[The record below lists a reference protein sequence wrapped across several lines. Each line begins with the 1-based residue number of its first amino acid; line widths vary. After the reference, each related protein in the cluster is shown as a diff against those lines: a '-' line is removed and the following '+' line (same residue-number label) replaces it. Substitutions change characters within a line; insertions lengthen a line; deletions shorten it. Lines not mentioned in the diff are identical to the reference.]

1 MKNKKHHNI
10 TRYTMVIVI
19 MSVLFVTMAMRL
31 FFLQVVQ
38 GKEYKEQ
45 SNNKSIREIPD
56 TAPRGDILDSKG
68 NKLARSVQ
76 GYVLVYNQPDEDE
89 DTDESN
95 NTFFTTMDKVFKILD
110 ENKVNQQDDF
120 ELKVSPFRFEF
131 RSDDENTRNALEIKF
146 KRDRGLNE
154 VIEKK
159 IKSKNEDISDDDLK
173 NQVNKELLKIS
184 AEDTFKTL
192 LKEYEIPSGYSTE
205 EQRRFMIIRDTLKM
219 QSFSGYKP
227 VTIASNISKDTAF
240 KFLQMLNE
248 LPNIDVSTQPIRS
261 YPNGEL
267 GSAFLGYISKIASN
281 YDKYK
286 DKGYDISSD
295 YVGQA
300 GIEAAFEDRLKGS
313 KGGRIVKLNKDGR
326 VIEELG
332 SRDSYPGQTVQLT
345 IDKDVQAAA
354 EKALDERMAE
364 LRQNPYGQRRSDTTN
379 ATRGAA
385 VVINVNTGAI
395 IALASR
401 PGYDPNDFATPG
413 KLSTEA
419 YNQYFNPDLEEF
431 GREYIRA
438 RNITSNYPGKTE
450 DEVLDILFPIDKSIK
465 NNTTIRQDVYDIYAK
480 PFYNYATQSL
490 IPPGSTF
497 KPMTAIAGLE
507 SGVITPDFSY
517 YDNGTYNQGGRLVK
531 FELDGAN
538 GLVSLTSAIQKS
550 SNPYFMEVARL
561 FRNAFGD
568 DTLAKYAWKF
578 GLGVPTGSEEK
589 PATGIEIPEKFG
601 QVYNTKSNENTYAN
615 TYLWK
620 IMSLLKSG
628 VDDKGNS
635 IVKIDLYDN
644 DNDSTK
650 VESLKKEIKTL
661 IQSSIKGGSSSF
673 DKDKYKE
680 IFSELTQEDPNNK
693 KNISDKEMN
702 SLIEAIY
709 YTAVSDANAQLNVPA
724 NVENA
729 AIGQGLN
736 QFTPLQMADYIAT
749 LANGGTRY
757 KLHLVDKFLDSD
769 GNVIEQVKPE
779 VLEKTEV
786 KAENIEAVKAGMEAV
801 NEKGT
806 ASQAFAN
813 FPIKTAGK
821 TGTATI
827 GSQEQQAQIGR
838 TDYAEYVGYA
848 PLDNPEIAVCVV
860 VFDGGM
866 GAGSAYIARDIYS
879 AYFNLNQGNSEENSG
894 AGE

>member
-1 MKNKKHHNI
+1 MKNKKHPNI
-10 TRYTMVIVI
+10 TRYTAVIII
-19 MSVLFVTMAMRL
+19 MIFLFIIMAGRV

-38 GKEYKEQ
+38 GKEYQEQ
-45 SNNKSIREIPD
+45 SNNKAIREIPD
-56 TAPRGDILDSKG
+56 VAPRGDILDSKG
-68 NKLARSVQ
+68 NKLATSSQ
-76 GYVLVYNQPDEDE
+76 SYVLVYNQPDN
-89 DTDESN
+89 TDEEKDSV
-95 NTFFTTMDKVFKILD
+95 FFSTMDKVFKILD
-110 ENKVNQQDDF
+110 ESGETQQDDF
-120 ELKVSPFRFEF
+120 ELKVNPFRFEF
-131 RSDDENTRNALEIKF
+131 RSDDENTRNNLEVRF

-154 VIEKK
+154 SIEKK
-159 IKSKNEDISDDDLK
+159 IKSKNENISDDDLET
-173 NQVNKELLKIS
+173 QVNKELLKIS
-184 AEDTFKTL
+184 AEDTFKAL
-192 LKEYEIPSGYSTE
+192 LKQYKIPSGYSLE

-227 VTIASNISKDTAF
+227 VTVASNISKNTAF

-248 LPNIDVSTQPIRS
+248 LPGIDVNTQPIRY
-261 YPNGEL
+261 YPNGDL

-281 YDKYK
+281 YEKYK
-286 DKGYDISSD
+286 DDGYDISSD

-300 GIEAAFEDRLKGS
+300 GIEAAFEDRLRGS

-326 VIEELG
+326 VLEELG
-332 SRDSYPGQTVQLT
+332 KRDSYPGQTVQLT
-345 IDKDVQAAA
+345 IDKDIQQAA
-354 EKALDERMAE
+354 EKALDDRMAE
-364 LRQNPYGQRRSDTTN
+364 LRQNPYGYERSDTTN

-431 GREYIRA
+431 GREYIEK
-438 RNITSNYPGKTE
+438 RNITANFPGESE
-450 DEVLDILFPIDKSIK
+450 DDVLNTLFPIDKSIK
-465 NNTTIRQDVYDIYAK
+465 NNTTIRQDLYDIYPK

-507 SGVITPDFSY
+507 SGAITPDFSY
-517 YDNGTYNQGGRLVK
+517 YDNGTYNQGGRLAVFK
-531 FELDGAN
+531 LDGAN
-538 GLVSLTSAIQKS
+538 GLVNLASAIQKS
-550 SNPYFMEVARL
+550 SNPYFMEVAR
-561 FRNAFGD
+561 RIREAFGD

-578 GLGVPTGSEEK
+578 GLGIPTGSDVK
-589 PATGIEIPEKFG
+589 PATGIEIPENFG
-601 QVYNTKSNENTYAN
+601 QVYNKKYNENTFAN

-620 IMSLLKSG
+620 MMALLKSG
-628 VDDKGNS
+628 LDDRGNS

-644 DNDSTK
+644 DNDSAEVK
-650 VESLKKEIKTL
+650 SLKKEIKNL
-661 IQSSIKGGSSSF
+661 IQDSIKEGSSAF
-673 DKDKYKE
+673 DKEKYKQL
-680 IFSELTQEDPNNK
+680 FLELTKEDPNNK
-693 KNISDKEMN
+693 KDISDKEMN

-709 YTAVSDANAQLNVPA
+709 YTTVSDANAQLDVPA
-724 NVENA
+724 NIENA

-736 QFTPLQMADYIAT
+736 QFTPLQVADYIAT

-757 KLHLVDKFLDSD
+757 KIHLVDKFLDSD
-769 GNVIEQVKPE
+769 GNVIQQVKPE
-779 VLEKTEV
+779 VLENTGV

-806 ASQAFAN
+806 AAQAFAD

-827 GSQEQQAQIGR
+827 GSQEQQEQIGR

-848 PLDNPEIAVCVV
+848 PLDKPEIAVCVV

-866 GAGSAYIARDIYS
+866 GAGSAYVARDIYS
-879 AYFNLNQGNSEENSG
+879 AYFKDRINSSVSENGN
-894 AGE
+894 

>member
-1 MKNKKHHNI
+1 MRSKKHTNI
-10 TRYTMVIVI
+10 TRYTAVIII
-19 MSVLFVTMAMRL
+19 MLFLFITMAMRL

-56 TAPRGDILDSKG
+56 VAPRGDILDCNG
-68 NKLARSVQ
+68 NKLAKSTL
-76 GYVLVYNQPDEDE
+76 GYVLVYNQPDETD
-89 DTDESN
+89 DTNKSDS
-95 NTFFTTMDKVFKILD
+95 TFFSAMDKVFKILD
-110 ENKVNQQDDF
+110 ESGETQQDDF
-120 ELKVSPFRFEF
+120 ELKVNPFRFEF
-131 RSDDENTRNALEIKF
+131 RSDDENTRNNLEIRF
-146 KRDRGLNE
+146 KRDRGLNNS
-154 VIEKK
+154 IEKK
-159 IKSKNEDISDDDLK
+159 IKSKNENISEDDLES
-173 NQVNKELLKIS
+173 QVNKELLKIS
-184 AEDTFKTL
+184 AEDTFKAL
-192 LKEYEIPSGYSTE
+192 LKEYKIPSGYSLE

-227 VTIASNISKDTAF
+227 VTIASISKDTAF

-248 LPNIDVSTQPIRS
+248 LPGIDVNTQPIRS

-281 YDKYK
+281 YEKYE
-286 DKGYDISSD
+286 DNGYDISSD

-313 KGGRIVKLNKDGR
+313 KGGRIVKLNKNGR
-326 VIEELG
+326 ILEELG

-354 EKALDERMAE
+354 EKALDERMEE
-364 LRQNPYGQRRSDTTN
+364 LRTNPYSYERADTTN

-401 PGYDPNDFATPG
+401 PGYDPNDFSIPG
-413 KLSTEA
+413 KLSTEQ
-419 YNQYFNPDLEEF
+419 YNKYFNPNLEEF
-431 GREYIRA
+431 GRDYIRK
-438 RNITSNYPGKTE
+438 RNITANYPGKSE

-465 NNTTIRQDVYDIYAK
+465 DNTTIRQDLYDIYPK

-507 SGVITPDFSY
+507 SGVITPYFSF
-517 YDNGTYNQGGRLVK
+517 YDNGTYNQGGRLVEFK
-531 FELDGAN
+531 LDGPN
-538 GLVSLTSAIQKS
+538 GLVNLTTAIQKS

-561 FRNAFGD
+561 IRKAFGD

-601 QVYNTKSNENTYAN
+601 QVYNTQSNENTYAN

-620 IMSLLKSG
+620 TMSSLKSG
-628 VDDKGNS
+628 LDDKGNS

-644 DNDSTK
+644 DSDSDK
-650 VESLKKEIKTL
+650 VKSLKKEIKTL
-661 IQSSIKGGSSSF
+661 IQNSIKGGSKSF
-673 DKDKYKE
+673 DKEKYKQL
-680 IFSELTQEDPNNK
+680 FSELTLEDPNNK
-693 KNISDKEMN
+693 KNISDEDMDN
-702 SLIEAIY
+702 LIQAIY
-709 YTAVSDANAQLNVPA
+709 YITVSDANAQLDVPA
-724 NVENA
+724 NIENA

-736 QFTPLQMADYIAT
+736 QFTPLQMANYIAT

-769 GNVIEQVKPE
+769 GNVIEEVKPE
-779 VLEKTEV
+779 VLENTEV

-821 TGTATI
+821 TGTASL
-827 GSQEQQAQIGR
+827 GNQDEIGR

-879 AYFNLNQGNSEENSG
+879 AYFNLNQDNNDKENS
-894 AGE
+894 AASE

>member
-1 MKNKKHHNI
+1 MKNKKRHNI
-10 TRYTMVIVI
+10 TRYTMVVVI
-19 MSVLFVTMAMRL
+19 MSVLFVTIAARL

-68 NKLARSVQ
+68 NKLATSVQ
-76 GYVLVYNQPDEDE
+76 GYVLVYNQPDEDKN
-89 DTDESN
+89 TDESN
-95 NTFFTTMDKVFKILD
+95 NTFFTTMDKVFKTLD

-154 VIEKK
+154 AIEKK

-173 NQVNKELLKIS
+173 EQVNKELLKIS
-184 AEDTFKTL
+184 AEDTFKAL
-192 LKEYEIPSGYSTE
+192 LKEYKIPSGYSEE

-227 VTIASNISKDTAF
+227 VTIASNISKDIAF

-261 YPNGEL
+261 YPYEEL
-267 GSAFLGYISKIASN
+267 GSAFLGYMSKIASN

-300 GIEAAFEDRLKGS
+300 GIESAFEDRLKGS
-313 KGGRIVKLNKDGR
+313 KGGKIVKLNKNGR
-326 VIEELG
+326 VLEELG
-332 SRDSYPGQTVQLT
+332 SRDSYPGQTIQLT

-517 YDNGTYNQGGRLVK
+517 YDNGTYNQGGRTVN

-578 GLGVPTGSEEK
+578 GLGVSADSEAK

-628 VDDKGNS
+628 TDDKGNS

-644 DNDSTK
+644 DNDSSK
-650 VESLKKEIKTL
+650 VKALKKEIKTL
-661 IQSSIKGGSSSF
+661 IQSSIKSGSNSF
-673 DKDKYKE
+673 DKDKYKQL
-680 IFSELTQEDPNNK
+680 FSELTEEDPNNK
-693 KNISDKEMN
+693 KDISDKEMS

-709 YTAVSDANAQLNVPA
+709 YTAISDANAQLNVPA

-736 QFTPLQMADYIAT
+736 QFTPLQMANYIAT

-779 VLEKTEV
+779 VLENTEV

-827 GSQEQQAQIGR
+827 GSQEQQTQIGR

-848 PLDNPEIAVCVV
+848 PMDNPEIAVCVV

-879 AYFNLNQGNSEENSG
+879 AYFKDRIGSTNSSENSN
-894 AGE
+894 

>member
-19 MSVLFVTMAMRL
+19 MSILFVTMAMRL

-120 ELKVSPFRFEF
+120 ELKVNPFKFEF
-131 RSDDENTRNALEIKF
+131 RSDDKNTRDALEIKF

-154 VIEKK
+154 AIEKK
-159 IKSKNEDISDDDLK
+159 IKSKDEDISDDDLK

-184 AEDTFKTL
+184 AEDTFNAL
-192 LKEYEIPSGYSTE
+192 LKEYKIPSGYSKE

-227 VTIASNISKDTAF
+227 VTIASNISKDIAF

-281 YDKYK
+281 YEKYK

-313 KGGRIVKLNKDGR
+313 KGGKIVKLNKNGR
-326 VIEELG
+326 VLEELG
-332 SRDSYPGQTVQLT
+332 SRDSYPGQTIQLT

-364 LRQNPYGQRRSDTTN
+364 LRKNPYGQRRSDTTN

-419 YNQYFNPDLEEF
+419 YNQYFNPDLEKF

-450 DEVLDILFPIDKSIK
+450 DEVLNILFPIDKSIK

-517 YDNGTYNQGGRLVK
+517 YDNGTYNQGGRLVN

-538 GLVSLTSAIQKS
+538 GLVNLTTAIQKS

-568 DTLAKYAWKF
+568 NTLAKYAWKF
-578 GLGVPTGSEEK
+578 GLGVPTNSEVK

-601 QVYNTKSNENTYAN
+601 QVYNTQSNENTYAN

-628 VDDKGNS
+628 VDDKENS

-644 DNDSTK
+644 DSDSDK
-650 VESLKKEIKTL
+650 VKSLKKEIKTL
-661 IQSSIKGGSSSF
+661 IQSSIKGGNSSF
-673 DKDKYKE
+673 DKDKYKQL
-680 IFSELTQEDPNNK
+680 FSQLTVEDPNNK
-693 KNISDKEMN
+693 KYVSDKEMN

-736 QFTPLQMADYIAT
+736 QFTPLQMANYIAT

-779 VLEKTEV
+779 VLENTEV

-821 TGTATI
+821 TGTASL
-827 GSQEQQAQIGR
+827 GNQDEIGR

-848 PLDNPEIAVCVV
+848 PMDNPEIAVCVV

-879 AYFNLNQGNSEENSG
+879 AYFNLNQENSKENSVS
-894 AGE
+894 GE